1 MRSEARN
8 WNCGKCGRPNEMVP
22 ALGGLWK
29 CEFCG
34 DVRATRQSRVGE
46 RLRRWRT
53 DSPSSSGDQLRPRL
67 GFEDELVADV
77 RRLNFVA
84 VAAKLA
90 AARSAPA
97 R

>member
-8 WNCGKCGRPNEMVP
+8 WNCGKCGRSNEIVP

-34 DVRATRQSRVGE
+34 DVRETRQSRADE
-46 RLRRWRT
+46 SFRRRT
-53 DSPSSSGDQLRPRL
+53 TYSPSSSGYQLRPRL

-90 AARSAPA
+90 AAPSAPA